1 MKSKIKGILLVALA
15 FSFTM
20 VACGNQ
26 GKNNNTVYRFKKRV
40 NKSRKWGIYNSESE

>member
-26 GKNNNTVYRFKKRV
+26 GKIIIQAKPRQTAIKLK
-40 NKSRKWGIYNSESE
+40 II